1 MGLTVGK
8 YNHKKESAAPFSEKK
23 PNSKIEPRANSKP
36 KFLLCTTK
44 WAPKR
49 NQCPFLGSAL
59 LVARVCS
66 VGTETDTIYR

>member
-23 PNSKIEPRANSKP
+23 PNSKIESRANSKP

-49 NQCPFLGSAL
+49 NQCPF
-59 LVARVCS
+59 
-66 VGTETDTIYR
+66 